1 MPETRYRMD
10 TTKFANGRQYITAT
24 RTDADGTASMT
35 AVVVWIYNPATPD
48 VALDIKSAPGTDPV
62 ELKYRAGETGKKTT
76 ISLDAKF
83 RGHVRVNGVLQP

>member
-1 MPETRYRMD
+1 MSETHYVMD

-24 RTDADGTASMT
+24 RTDADGTSAMT
-35 AVVVWIYNPATPD
+35 AVVVWVYNPTTPE

-76 ISLDAKF
+76 VSLAAKF
-83 RGHVRVNGVLQP
+83 RGHVRVNGVVQP